1 MSRATTATSRLLAG
15 TLAALALVACSS
27 VSDDPT
33 TRSLTPTDP
42 TLSRSAEFNSPR
54 HLFHT
59 KEFYAR
65 PGGGGAGKGTGIY
78 YHGGTVITSPATKVV
93 VIYWGNP
100 NYAGLPTVGTGTG
113 ANDGT
118 LIGTFLR
125 NLGGSAYF
133 GINTSYYNASAS
145 VQNQVTYTGY
155 WHTGASG
162 EPTPSSS
169 PTDADMIAL
178 VNYGIAHG
186 KLTYDPT
193 TVYAILTGNG
203 VNLGGGFGSQYCAYH
218 THGTVSSTGR
228 TFYYAAMPYNQQYP
242 SGCTSSLATPNA
254 DQAANSEV
262 NTLAHEIEET
272 TTDAMGN
279 AWFDN
284 RGYEN
289 ADKCAWTWGTVQT
302 ASNGGKFNMVIG
314 GRQFL
319 VQQNWVNAGSGG
331 CALSLPIA

>member
-1 MSRATTATSRLLAG
+1 MSRVTTASARLVAG
-15 TLAALALVACSS
+15 TIAALVLSACST
-27 VSDDPT
+27 VEDGT
-33 TRSLTPTDP
+33 TRSLTPTDAS
-42 TLSRSAEFNSPR
+42 LSQSPELNSTR

-59 KEFYAR
+59 KQFYAR
-65 PGGGGAGKGTGIY
+65 PGGTGKGTGIY
-78 YHGGTVITSPATKVV
+78 FHGGTVITSPATKVV
-93 VIYWGNP
+93 AIYWGNP
-100 NYAGLPTVGTGTG
+100 NYAGLPTAGSNTG

-125 NLGGSAYF
+125 SLGGSAYF
-133 GINTSYYNASAS
+133 GINTSYYNASS
-145 VQNQVTYTGY
+145 VPVQNQVTYTSY
-155 WHTGASG
+155 WHTGAAG
-162 EPTPSSS
+162 DPVPSSA

-178 VNYGIAHG
+178 IRYGITNNKIA
-186 KLTYDPT
+186 YDAT
-193 TVYAILTGNG
+193 TVYAIFTASG

-218 THGTVSSTGR
+218 THGSTASGQ

-242 SGCTSSLATPNA
+242 SGCTSSLASPNT
-254 DQAANSEV
+254 DVAANSEV

-302 ASNGGKFNMVIG
+302 NSTGGKFNMVIG
-314 GRQFL
+314 GKQFL
-319 VQQNWVNAGSGG
+319 VQQNWVNVGSGG

>member
-1 MSRATTATSRLLAG
+1 MSRVTTATSRLVAG
-15 TLAALALVACSS
+15 TIAALVVAGCSS
-27 VSDDPT
+27 ITDDAN

-42 TLSRSAEFNSPR
+42 TLSRSPELNSPR

-59 KEFYAR
+59 KQFYAR
-65 PGGGGAGKGTGIY
+65 PGGSGRGTGIT

-93 VIYWGNP
+93 AIYWGSPVYTN
-100 NYAGLPTVGTGTG
+100 LPPAGTGSG
-113 ANDGT
+113 SSDGT

-133 GINTSYYNASAS
+133 GINTSYYNASSVA

-155 WHTGASG
+155 WRTGGSD
-162 EPTPSSS
+162 PVPSSA
-169 PTDADMIAL
+169 PTDQDMINLIRA
-178 VNYGIAHG
+178 GITSG
-186 KLTYDPT
+186 KIAYDAT
-193 TVYAILTGNG
+193 TVYAIFTASG

-218 THGTVSSTGR
+218 TRGTTSSSQV
-228 TFYYAAMPYNQQYP
+228 FYYAAMPYNQQYP
-242 SGCTSSLATPNA
+242 SGCTSSLASPNA
-254 DQAANSEV
+254 DKAANSEV

-272 TTDAMGN
+272 TTDARGD
-279 AWFDN
+279 AWYDN

-289 ADKCAWTWGTVQT
+289 ADKCAWTWGATST
-302 ASNGGKFNMVIG
+302 ASNGGKFNMVLG
-314 GRQFL
+314 GKQFL

>member
-1 MSRATTATSRLLAG
+1 MSRVTTATSRLVAG
-15 TLAALALVACSS
+15 TFAALVLAACSS
-27 VSDDPT
+27 ITDDAN

-42 TLSRSAEFNSPR
+42 TLSRSGEFNSPR

-65 PGGGGAGKGTGIY
+65 PGGGGGGRGTGIY

-93 VIYWGNP
+93 AIYWGNP
-100 NYAGLPTVGTGTG
+100 NYANLPAVGAGPG
-113 ANDGT
+113 SGDGT

-133 GINTSYYNASAS
+133 GINTSYYNASNAP
-145 VQNQVTYTGY
+145 VQNSVTYTGY
-155 WHTGASG
+155 WHTGAG
-162 EPTPSSS
+162 DPVPSAA
-169 PTDADMIAL
+169 PTDADMINLIRA
-178 VNYGIAHG
+178 GIASG
-186 KLTYDPT
+186 KIAYDGT
-193 TVYAILTGNG
+193 TVYAILSASG

-218 THGTVSSTGR
+218 TRGTTASGQV
-228 TFYYAAMPYNQQYP
+228 FYYSAMPYNQQYP

-272 TTDAMGN
+272 TTDARGD

-302 ASNGGKFNMVIG
+302 ASNGGKFNMVLG
-314 GRQFL
+314 GTPFL